1 MARRRRLVLA
11 LPATALALLV
21 GAGSAAAADSAAIS
35 VTAANGAS
43 DPVAYIARV
52 FTITGTAA
60 AGDNLYM
67 KHRPAGG
74 APCAP
79 TAYSDPGRLS
89 TGFYG
94 PAAGGSFGVQHVW
107 TWDAPGAWMF
117 CIWLAP
123 SETTIATPITQTV
136 LFRTPTG
143 QIASSI
149 KPATPRV
156 GQRAEV
162 RITGA
167 SEAPRRIW
175 VKVRPASAGPCAAS
189 YDLDPGQSLVDGWD
203 ADGDFD
209 VSRYLTQATIGQYVI
224 CDWLGG
230 NSFDALPVAGPT
242 ARVFNVIRSTAKP
255 VVASVTTLNCRT
267 KRKVSR
273 LDAGTVK
280 SVCLRYRFAKA
291 PTPGTR
297 LSVSYVTP
305 AHRTYKT
312 VTSTWPSRP
321 RQTLVTAPLRS
332 PAYEHRRGTWH
343 ATLRAAGAK
352 IKSSAFR
359 VV

>member
-11 LPATALALLV
+11 LPAAAMALLV
-21 GAGSAAAADSAAIS
+21 GAGSAAAADSASIS
-35 VTAANGAS
+35 VTASNGAS

-52 FTITGTAA
+52 FTITGTATP
-60 AGDNLYM
+60 GENLYM

-94 PAAGGSFGVQHVW
+94 PAAGSSLSVQHVW

-117 CIWLAP
+117 CVWLAP
-123 SETTIATPITQTV
+123 SETTIATPITQTI
-136 LFRTPTG
+136 LFRTPSG

-149 KPATPRV
+149 NPATPRA
-156 GQRAEV
+156 GQRAAV
-162 RITGA
+162 RTTGA

-175 VKVRPASAGPCAAS
+175 VKVRPASAGPCATS
-189 YDLDPGQSLVDGWD
+189 YDLDPGQSLIDGWD

-209 VSRYLTQATIGQYVI
+209 VSRYLTQATPGRYLL
-224 CDWLGG
+224 CDWLAGS
-230 NSFDALPVAGPT
+230 SFDALPVAGPT
-242 ARVFNVIRSTAKP
+242 ALAFNVNAVKP

-280 SVCLRYRFAKA
+280 SVCLRYTFAKA
-291 PTPGTR
+291 PSPGTR

-312 VTSTWPSRP
+312 VTSTWPSKP
-321 RQTLVTAPLRS
+321 RQTLVSAPLPGR
-332 PAYEHRRGTWH
+332 AYKHRRGTWR
-343 ATLRAAGAK
+343 ATLSALGAK
-352 IKSSAFR
+352 VKTTTFR